1 MELIFLAPALCP
13 PRSAAAPPLPGAGAD
28 PGAGVPVAQSTRPPS
43 VPGSP
48 ASLTPAPGTLRGVSG
63 DLTPVPPSSPQV
75 EKLVKY
81 LDPNDLGRINFKDF
95 CRGVFAMKG
104 EVVWGVLSLGL
115 PESRLAGEAGVA
127 WVSVPIP
134 PDRRPRSP
142 GRVPEVGFAPTPWGG
157 RGEGS
162 QAPAAAPAAEGRG
175 VFPNSAAGTPGA
187 RHGWTG
193 RSVTAALPVVCP
205 PPKNA
210 ERLPRAFPLP
220 PSSPERGP
228 QTPKAFPRAQDF
240 QL

>member
-1 MELIFLAPALCP
+1 MELIFLAPALCS
-13 PRSAAAPPLPGAGAD
+13 PRSAAAPPLPRAGAD

-142 GRVPEVGFAPTPWGG
+142 GRVPEVGFAPTPRGG
-157 RGEGS
+157 QRGRVSGS
-162 QAPAAAPAAEGRG
+162 RSCSGCGGARG
-175 VFPNSAAGTPGA
+175 VPKLCRGDPRRQAWLDWPECHCRPSCCLSPSQE
-187 RHGWTG
+187 R
-193 RSVTAALPVVCP
+193 RTAPS
-205 PPKNA
+205 
-210 ERLPRAFPLP
+210 RL
-220 PSSPERGP
+220 SSPS
-228 QTPKAFPRAQDF
+228 
-240 QL
+240 LVS